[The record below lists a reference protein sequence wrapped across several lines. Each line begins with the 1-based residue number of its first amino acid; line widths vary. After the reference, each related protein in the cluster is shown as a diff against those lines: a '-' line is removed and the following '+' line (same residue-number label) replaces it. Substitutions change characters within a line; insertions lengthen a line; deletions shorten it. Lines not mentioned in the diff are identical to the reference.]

1 MINSF
6 TQALPFPSALIEDY
20 ALDLFNVDP
29 SLVRGTFDRVY
40 TALDNYFLRSTGS
53 FLYDSN
59 SLSFG

>member
-1 MINSF
+1 MLNSA
-6 TQALPFPSALIEDY
+6 TSAVPLPSRLIEDY

-29 SLVRGTFDRVY
+29 ALVRGTFSRVY
-40 TALDNYFLRSTGS
+40 TALDNYFIRSTGS